1 MYQQHWESA
10 LGRLVE
16 GATKSALITSDA
28 DPTVAKYI
36 FWWPLYRDGDTVYVQ
51 NQMLHYDQLP
61 RPFSILDPW
70 KSIHERRTVTPDG
83 RQISDWKTD
92 IRNISL
98 ALVKIKERVAHP

>member
-70 KSIHERRTVTPDG
+70 KSIHERRTVTPG
-83 RQISDWKTD
+83 RSANL
-92 IRNISL
+92 RLEN
-98 ALVKIKERVAHP
+98 